1 MKRTQGFR
9 LVVSLG
15 LIALGMVAFAANPA
29 DAATAAG
36 PYYASPSW
44 DQTLP
49 SDTRFIVLS
58 NMGSNA
64 VLDRET
70 GLVWAKLTSTTA
82 FTWFDA
88 QSYCNALTTGGRLGW
103 RLPTLQEL
111 LSLVDPNAA
120 SLLKLPAGAPF
131 PNVQFFYWSAST
143 FASDS
148 SVAWTVDFGFGGASN
163 ILKSANNFVWCV
175 RGGQGVDPQ

>member
-9 LVVSLG
+9 LVVLLG
-15 LIALGMVAFAANPA
+15 LIVSGMVVFAAGPA
-29 DAATAAG
+29 GAATAAG

-49 SDTRFIVLS
+49 AATRFIVLT
-58 NMGSNA
+58 NMASQA

-70 GLVWAKLTSTTA
+70 GLVWEQSPSTSTVD
-82 FTWFDA
+82 WFSAHDF
-88 QSYCNALTTGGRLGW
+88 CNALSTGGRQGW

-111 LSLVDPNAA
+111 GSLVDPGQFSP
-120 SLLKLPAGAPF
+120 SLPPGHPF
-131 PNVQFFYWSAST
+131 SNVQSAGYWSASSWHHDPSYALAAGFFDGGSSAAPKST
-143 FASDS
+143 SDH
-148 SVAWTVDFGFGGASN
+148 F
-163 ILKSANNFVWCV
+163 WCV